1 MFSAIKFNSCWG
13 VAKRLRHRTLN
24 PACVGSNPTV
34 PIFSHSTEDNTMA
47 VNQEKYRAAKRELRD
62 NLNTV
67 VDEIKKKYGIVQKSD
82 GIEWSNKHI
91 NELIDEVMFS
101 FPEEV

>member
-1 MFSAIKFNSCWG
+1 
-13 VAKRLRHRTLN
+13 
-24 PACVGSNPTV
+24 
-34 PIFSHSTEDNTMA
+34 MA

-62 NLNTV
+62 NLNMV
-67 VDEIKKKYGIVQKSD
+67 VDEVKKKYGIVPKSD

-101 FPEEV
+101 FPDEV